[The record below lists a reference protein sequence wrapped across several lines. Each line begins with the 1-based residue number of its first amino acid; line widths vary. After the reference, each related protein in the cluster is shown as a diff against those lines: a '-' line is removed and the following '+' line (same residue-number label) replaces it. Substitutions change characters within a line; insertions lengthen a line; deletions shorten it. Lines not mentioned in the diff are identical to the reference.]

1 MFDPERTGRFIQFL
15 AYAQKEIDH
24 MNTTLPA
31 FNLASR
37 CPKCG
42 MEGGGPD
49 GHFDDAIDGVRRV
62 LHAPDPFPVEYHAGG
77 ALPFGRFP
85 CSLELH
91 VEHLC
96 RVCPRCDFGWAEA
109 CPQFPDNPITA
120 VVSHVR
126 PEVAAFALLMERELA
141 KHDDRSG
148 WKACNRKWLLDRL
161 LGEAKELDRC
171 LWGPSDC
178 IGHEAA
184 DIANFAMMIADV
196 GGALAPKGESHA
208 ED

>member
-1 MFDPERTGRFIQFL
+1 
-15 AYAQKEIDH
+15 

-31 FNLASR
+31 FNLATR

-42 MEGGGPD
+42 MEGGGLPSFE
-49 GHFDDAIDGVRRV
+49 GRRPYRTLPTFYPPV
-62 LHAPDPFPVEYHAGG
+62 PDPFPVEYHAGG

-91 VEHLC
+91 VEHLH
-96 RVCPRCDFGWAEA
+96 RTCPRCGFAWAEA

-120 VVSHVR
+120 VVPHVR

-171 LWGPSDC
+171 LWGPSDF

-196 GGALAPKGESHA
+196 GGALAPKE
-208 ED
+208 ERP